1 MVTVGFGAGAHSPR
15 LAARVARIKYR
26 SFQAWAKAN
35 LLYPIT
41 YTFDNKSESVYTSKD
56 LLLIRLIVRLKE
68 QGIKPRQ
75 IKAALDTIALMS
87 DGDRDAWMKTTILV
101 SDGVVAVFFPDRP
114 EWNPIAAAQG
124 PQKMATVF
132 FPQLIEELK
141 NELVPP
147 ERFPYIEVDPEV
159 LGGTPVVKGKR
170 ISTRAVAGVIQSG
183 GDPSEAYP
191 DLTREEIS
199 NVEAY
204 EEFLQAA

>member
-1 MVTVGFGAGAHSPR
+1 
-15 LAARVARIKYR
+15 
-26 SFQAWAKAN
+26 
-35 LLYPIT
+35 
-41 YTFDNKSESVYTSKD
+41 
-56 LLLIRLIVRLKE
+56 
-68 QGIKPRQ
+68 
-75 IKAALDTIALMS
+75 MS

-101 SDGVVAVFFPDRP
+101 SDGVVAVFCPDRP
-114 EWNPIAAAQG
+114 EWNPIAVTQG

-132 FPQLIEELK
+132 FPKLIEELI

-147 ERFPYIEVDPEV
+147 ERFPYIEVDPKV

-191 DLTREEIS
+191 DLTKEEIS

-204 EEFLQAA
+204 EEFLEAA